1 MKQGLPTS
9 IAAMFTLSARGRA
22 LDVPAGVA
30 FASKTCDGGVSR
42 HSTVDL
48 GTILDHIAGMFEP
61 HPDVAQELQAL
72 CTR

>member
-1 MKQGLPTS
+1 MNPGLPTS
-9 IAAMFTLSARGRA
+9 IAAMLTLSARVRA